1 MAMRKDA
8 AQIELATEQ
17 VRERI
22 ARIELRSTKV
32 QLQIAWVKFA
42 TVGLGSCVA
51 VAVLLLR
58 L

>member
-1 MAMRKDA
+1 MAMREDT
-8 AQIELATEQ
+8 AQIELATER
-17 VRERI
+17 VRERV

-42 TVGLGSCVA
+42 TVAMWACVA
-51 VAVLLLR
+51 VVVVLLR

>member
-1 MAMRKDA
+1 MAMKEDP
-8 AQIELATEQ
+8 AQIELATER

-42 TVGLGSCVA
+42 TVGIGGCVA
-51 VAVLLLR
+51 VVVFLLR

>member
-1 MAMRKDA
+1 MATRKDMA
-8 AQIELATEQ
+8 RVELATER

-22 ARIELRSTKV
+22 ARIELRSAKV

-42 TVGLGSCVA
+42 TVGLGGCVA
-51 VAVLLLR
+51 VFVFLLR

>member
-1 MAMRKDA
+1 MATRKDS
-8 AQIELATEQ
+8 AQTELATER

-22 ARIELRSTKV
+22 AQIELRSTKI

-42 TVGLGSCVA
+42 TVGIGGCVA
-51 VAVLLLR
+51 VVVFLLR

>member
-1 MAMRKDA
+1 MATMKDS
-8 AQIELATEQ
+8 AQTELATER

-22 ARIELRSTKV
+22 AQIELRSTKI

-42 TVGLGSCVA
+42 TVGIGGCVA
-51 VAVLLLR
+51 VVVFLLR